1 MEIGGKGR
9 EKRGKK
15 YLVIRLW
22 ERILAKVKGGMKE
35 MPGSYVI
42 GQNFVK

>member
-15 YLVIRLW
+15 YIVIRLR
-22 ERILAKVKGGMKE
+22 ERTLVRGG
-35 MPGSYVI
+35 
-42 GQNFVK
+42 